1 MAPRCVNLEYPS
13 SGKADS
19 GSRGTNGRL
28 PRYPKSWGQRG
39 MTMQG
44 LQRYRDAAARC
55 LELATQTNDPNTRAE
70 LLMLAQRWH
79 QFATD
84 DDRIVRAVLGAAVT
98 VGGEV
103 TQFMYVLADGISKR
117 MPWLKPHETLR
128 EANVVTRAALE
139 HGL

>member
-1 MAPRCVNLEYPS
+1 
-13 SGKADS
+13 
-19 GSRGTNGRL
+19 
-28 PRYPKSWGQRG
+28 